1 MNHIFY
7 NIHTILVQVVLVH
20 GARMALSG
28 PEQSSYPI
36 SYDSVGLCGTGGVTP
51 LASRNECRFRSILEN
66 CISIVSKIIPL
77 NPQASLVRA
86 KERTMLF
93 WRIGTTPSLI
103 QKPQPPIIFAS
114 IMSVVR
120 RSPTTA
126 TCDGSVTPVSGCC
139 RK

>member
-1 MNHIFY
+1 MSCCY
-7 NIHTILVQVVLVH
+7 
-20 GARMALSG
+20 MAPVWPCQGQSS
-28 PEQSSYPI
+28 SSYPM
-36 SYDSVGLCGTGGVTP
+36 SYDSVGLCGTGVVTP

-66 CISIVSKIIPL
+66 YISIVSKSTL
-77 NPQASLVRA
+77 HPQASLVRA

-93 WRIGTTPSLI
+93 WRIGTTPSRI